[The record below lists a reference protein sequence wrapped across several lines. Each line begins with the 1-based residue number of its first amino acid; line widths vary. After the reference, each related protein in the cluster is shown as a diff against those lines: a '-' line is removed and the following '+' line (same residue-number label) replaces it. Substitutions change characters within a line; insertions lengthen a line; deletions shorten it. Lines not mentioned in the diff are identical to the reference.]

1 MGVGRP
7 VKPVAQRLASLNC
20 DGWRGLALLFTCTAL
35 LALTATGEAG
45 RRLLEYQRSALAAGQ
60 WWRLVTAHLV
70 HLDLRHAV
78 LNCAG
83 LALMW
88 ALFARDYTGRQWLAI
103 LAGAGAAID
112 AGLWVWSSTVGW
124 YVGSSGV
131 LHGAM
136 AAGTLAHLRR
146 REPDGWLLA
155 AFLVVKL
162 LWEHW
167 VGALP
172 LSGLGP
178 EVVVDAHLYGVAG
191 GLAVAAFLRPRPGR
205 VPGGPL

>member
-1 MGVGRP
+1 MGIARP
-7 VKPVAQRLASLNC
+7 VKRVARLLTSLNC
-20 DGWRGLALLFTCTAL
+20 DGWRGLALLALCAAL
-35 LALTATGEAG
+35 LALTATGPAG
-45 RRLLEYQRSALAAGQ
+45 RQWLEYTRSGLAAGE

-103 LAGAGAAID
+103 LAGAAAAID
-112 AGLWVWSSTVGW
+112 AGLWLWSSTVGW

-131 LHGAM
+131 LHGVM

-146 REPDGWLLA
+146 RESDGWVLA
-155 AFLVVKL
+155 TFLVVKL
-162 LWEHW
+162 VWEHW

-172 LSGLGP
+172 LSGLGAA
-178 EVVVDAHLYGVAG
+178 VVVDAHLYGVAG
-191 GLAVAAFLRPRPGR
+191 GLAVAALCKPCGR
-205 VPGGPL
+205 TALAEPL

>member
-1 MGVGRP
+1 MGVARP
-7 VKPVAQRLASLNC
+7 VKRVAHLLASLNC
-20 DGWRGLALLFTCTAL
+20 DGWRGVALLVLCAAL

-45 RRLLEYQRSALAAGQ
+45 RRVLEYERGALAAGEG
-60 WWRLVTAHLV
+60 WRLVTAHLV

-88 ALFARDYTGRQWLAI
+88 ALFARDYTVRQWLAI
-103 LAGAGAAID
+103 LAGTAAAID
-112 AGLWVWSSTVGW
+112 AGLWLWSSTVGW

-131 LHGAM
+131 LHGVM

-146 REPDGWLLA
+146 RESDGWLLA
-155 AFLVVKL
+155 AFLAAKL
-162 LWEHW
+162 VWEHR

-172 LSGLGP
+172 LSGLGA
-178 EVVVDAHLYGVAG
+178 EVVLDAHLYGVLG
-191 GLAVAAFLRPRPGR
+191 GAVVAAFLKPCPRGARARP
-205 VPGGPL
+205 L

>member
-1 MGVGRP
+1 MGVSQP
-7 VKPVAQRLASLNC
+7 VKRVAHLLTSLNC
-20 DGWRGLALLFTCTAL
+20 DGWRGLTLLAVCAVL

-45 RRLLEYQRSALAAGQ
+45 RRLLEYQRGALAAGQ
-60 WWRLVTAHLV
+60 GWRLVTAHLV
-70 HLDLRHAV
+70 HLDLRHTV

-103 LAGAGAAID
+103 LAGAAAAID
-112 AGLWVWSSTVGW
+112 AGLWLWSSTVGW

-131 LHGAM
+131 LHGVM

-146 REPDGWLLA
+146 REPEGWLLA
-155 AFLVVKL
+155 AFLVAKL
-162 LWEHW
+162 VWEHLL
-167 VGALP
+167 GALP
-172 LSGLGP
+172 LSGLGA

-191 GLAVAAFLRPRPGR
+191 GLAVAAFLKPTARRAPAE
-205 VPGGPL
+205 PL

>member
-7 VKPVAQRLASLNC
+7 VKRVARLLASLNC
-20 DGWRGLALLFTCTAL
+20 DGWHGLALLAVCAAL
-35 LALTATGEAG
+35 LALTATGETG
-45 RRLLEYQRSALAAGQ
+45 RQWLEYRRTAVAAGE

-78 LNCAG
+78 INCAG

-88 ALFARDYTGRQWLAI
+88 ALFERDYTGRQWLAI
-103 LAGAGAAID
+103 LVGAAAAID

-131 LHGAM
+131 LHGVM
-136 AAGTLAHLRR
+136 AAGALAHLRR
-146 REPDGWLLA
+146 READGWVLA
-155 AFLVVKL
+155 AFLAAKL
-162 LWEHW
+162 AWGHW

-172 LSGLGP
+172 LGLHS
-178 EVVVDAHLYGVAG
+178 EVVVDAHVYGAAG
-191 GLAVAAFLRPRPGR
+191 GLVVAALFRPRARAAPAE
-205 VPGGPL
+205 PL